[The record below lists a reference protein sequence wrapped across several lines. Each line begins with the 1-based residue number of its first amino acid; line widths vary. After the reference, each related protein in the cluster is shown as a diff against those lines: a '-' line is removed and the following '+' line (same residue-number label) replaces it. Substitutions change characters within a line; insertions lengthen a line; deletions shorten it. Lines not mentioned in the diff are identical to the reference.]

1 MNLSC
6 AQTASSR
13 RAPASRHGIGQWL
26 LGACLCLTSWWAQ
39 ADSWPPASTQTATS
53 ADGAAR
59 VTVEPRQLSSNRA
72 FFHDKVEG
80 TPNAGQ
86 LPGGRDQASA
96 RVERK
101 DANGQWQLLWQGPL
115 VNEVAPVDTL
125 LSNGGRYLVTL
136 DNWHA
141 MGFGDSAIVI
151 YDGKGQRL
159 HQLSLRQI
167 LPREYVMALP
177 RSVSSLQ
184 WRGDAAL
191 SRNGEVL
198 EIPLALPMEGDDD
211 EDDEH
216 FLPLKIRLADAKVT
230 LPSGR
235 PWDKAMRMAKAEVAA
250 QRAEYERFQRIHSA
264 PLPAPQAPSV
274 AAWEAYATEVMIR
287 LDAYGDVQILAAADA
302 DDRDSSRQALESM
315 FAQMGDRN
323 SFVSMSGTW
332 ALASPDPHGLEEVA
346 TSALRDLPPASV
358 RHMQVIFIGLP
369 EQQARMTSLF
379 EATGAGFRFV
389 DMSQPV
395 PGMQLVPFEERED

>member
-1 MNLSC
+1 MMASC
-6 AQTASSR
+6 VQTASTRHVPALR
-13 RAPASRHGIGQWL
+13 RRLGRWL
-26 LGACLCLTSWWAQ
+26 LGAGLCLTPWLAQ
-39 ADSWPPASTQTATS
+39 ADSWLPASTQIQTS
-53 ADGAAR
+53 ADGKSR
-59 VTVEPRQLSSNRA
+59 VTIEPRQLSSSRA

-141 MGFGDSAIVI
+141 MGFGDNAIVI
-151 YDGKGQRL
+151 YDGQGQRL

-177 RSVSSLQ
+177 RSVSSLH
-184 WRGDAAL
+184 WRGDAVL
-191 SRNGEVL
+191 SQDGESV
-198 EIPLALPMEGDDD
+198 EIQLAPPGDD
-211 EDDEH
+211 EEEEEEH
-216 FLPLKIRLADAKVT
+216 SLLLKIRLIDAKVT

-235 PWDKAMRMAKAEVAA
+235 PWNKAMRKARAEVAA
-250 QRAEYERFQRIHSA
+250 QRTEYEQFVRSHSA
-264 PLPAPQAPSV
+264 PLPVPPDASLK
-274 AAWEAYATEVMIR
+274 AWEAYAREVMIR
-287 LDAYGDVQILAAADA
+287 LEAYGKVQILAAAGAA
-302 DDRDSSRQALESM
+302 DRSDSSQALEDLIT
-315 FAQMGDRN
+315 QMGDPN
-323 SFVSMSGTW
+323 AYVSRIGNW
-332 ALASPDPHGLEEVA
+332 ALASPDPRGLEEVA
-346 TSALRDLPPASV
+346 TRAVREVPPASA
-358 RHMQVIFIGLP
+358 RHMRVIFIGLP
-369 EQQARMTSLF
+369 EQQARMTALF

-395 PGMQLVPFEERED
+395 PGMQAVPFEDMQD